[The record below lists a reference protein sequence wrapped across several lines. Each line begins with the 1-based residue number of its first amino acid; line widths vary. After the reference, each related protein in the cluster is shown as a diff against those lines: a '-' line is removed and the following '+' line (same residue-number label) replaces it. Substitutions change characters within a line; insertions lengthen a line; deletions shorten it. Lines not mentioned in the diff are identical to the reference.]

1 VRQDP
6 ALPAPSLILVEETG
20 MNEDT
25 STAAEPAVGW
35 RLKLGVAIF
44 VLSILLPVAGIPLVA
59 TLGLSGTITASVSG
73 ALLVG
78 AEVLGVLAVAI
89 MGKPGYLYI
98 KGRVFGLFRRYGPP
112 EEVSRARYNIG
123 LVMFI
128 LPILFGWV
136 TLYVSDWIPNLDDNM
151 FAYAIGGDAL
161 LLASLFVLG
170 GDFWDKI
177 RALFIYSDK
186 VCSKTAQQAE

>member
-1 VRQDP
+1 
-6 ALPAPSLILVEETG
+6 

-25 STAAEPAVGW
+25 SIAAQPAVGW
-35 RLKLGVAIF
+35 RLKAGVTIF
-44 VLSILLPVAGIPLVA
+44 VLSILLPVAGIPLTA

-78 AEVLGVLAVAI
+78 AEVLGLLAVAV

-98 KGRVFGLFRRYGPP
+98 KSRVFGLLKRYGPP
-112 EEVSRARYNIG
+112 EEVSRTRYNTG

-136 TLYVSDWIPNLDDNM
+136 TLYVSEWIPNLEENL
-151 FAYAIGGDAL
+151 FAYAIGGDML

-186 VCSKTAQQAE
+186 ICHSDTPEAPGAS

>member
-1 VRQDP
+1 
-6 ALPAPSLILVEETG
+6 
-20 MNEDT
+20 M
-25 STAAEPAVGW
+25 GW

-59 TLGLSGTITASVSG
+59 TLDLSGTVTASVSR
-73 ALLVG
+73 ALLAG
-78 AEVLGVLAVAI
+78 AEVLGVLAVAV
-89 MGKPGYLYI
+89 MGKAGYIYI
-98 KGRVFGLFRRYGPP
+98 KSRVFGLFRRYGPP
-112 EEVSRARYNIG
+112 EEVSRAHYNIG

-136 TLYVSDWIPNLDDNM
+136 TLYVSDWVPNLEENT
-151 FAYAIGGDAL
+151 FAYAIGGDML

-177 RALFIYSDK
+177 RALFVYSDK
-186 VCSKTAQQAE
+186 ICSSAEQQAE

>member
-1 VRQDP
+1 M
-6 ALPAPSLILVEETG
+6 EETA

-35 RLKLGVAIF
+35 RLKLGVGIF

-59 TLGLSGTITASVSG
+59 TLGLSGTITTSVSG

-78 AEVLGVLAVAI
+78 AEVLGLLAVAV

-98 KGRVFGLFRRYGPP
+98 KSRVFRLLKRYGPP
-112 EEVSRARYNIG
+112 EEVSRARYNTG
-123 LVMFI
+123 LVIFV

-136 TLYVSDWIPNLDDNM
+136 TLYVSDLIPYFEDNL
-151 FAYAIGGDAL
+151 FAYAIGGDML

-177 RALFIYSDK
+177 RALFVYSDK